1 MTDHEILDLIQRS
14 LQEVVPKRGIKLADL
29 QTDATL
35 RELGVDSL
43 SAMELVTVLEARTGR
58 TFADETLSRVHKVAD
73 LLALVRGVGGRA
85 T

>member
-14 LQEVVPKRGIKLADL
+14 LQEVVPKRGIKIADL
-29 QTDATL
+29 KADATL

-43 SAMELVTVLEARTGR
+43 SAMELVTVLESRVGG
-58 TFADETLSRVHKVAD
+58 TFADESLSRVNKVGD
-73 LLALVRGVGGRA
+73 LLPLIRNAKGRA